1 MKSHFNRLDQDNFR
15 VTLLQNAGKKG
26 SQDKFVSVNHAKTKA
41 MNKVEK

>member
-1 MKSHFNRLDQDNFR
+1 MKSHFNSLDQDNFR
-15 VTLLQNAGKKG
+15 VSLLTKCRKKG